1 MRKGKTLILVADDMV
16 RYVTSIKI
24 ILEANG
30 YEILTASDGEMA
42 VALAV
47 TETIDLILMDIR
59 MPKMDGLQACIRIR
73 EFSTVP
79 IIMFTA
85 LGEEK
90 DIVAGLEAGADD
102 YITKPFGAD
111 ELLARVKATLRRSHF
126 QSSSNSEAIISIGE
140 LTIDLAGYRVTL
152 KGKEIELTSTEFRMM
167 AELAK
172 VTGKVLTTDDL
183 LEKIWGRGYE
193 GEEHLVW
200 KVIHRLRQ
208 KIEEDPKNPVYIHT
222 KPGIGYLLE
231 KQP

>member
-1 MRKGKTLILVADDMV
+1 MKKGKTLILVADDMI

-30 YEILTASDGEMA
+30 YEILTALDGEMA
-42 VALAV
+42 IALAA
-47 TETIDLILMDIR
+47 TEALDLILLDIR
-59 MPKMDGLQACIRIR
+59 MPKIDGLVACKRIR

-90 DIVAGLEAGADD
+90 DIIAGLNAGADD
-102 YITKPFGAD
+102 YITKPFSAD
-111 ELLARVKATLRRSHF
+111 ELIARVNAIIRRSTF
-126 QSSSNSEAIISIGE
+126 TSVSTLEPIVIIGD
-140 LTIDLAGYRVTL
+140 LKIDLSAHRVSL
-152 KGKEIELTSTEFRMM
+152 KESDINLTSTEYRLL

-172 VTGKVLTTDDL
+172 ASGRVLTTDDI
-183 LEKIWGRGYE
+183 LEKIWGSGYE

-208 KIEEDPKNPVYIHT
+208 KIEIDPKHPIFIHT
-222 KPGIGYLLE
+222 KPGIGYLLDI
-231 KQP
+231 Q

>member
-1 MRKGKTLILVADDMV
+1 MRKGKPLVLVADDML

-47 TETIDLILMDIR
+47 TDELDLILMDIR
-59 MPKMDGLQACIRIR
+59 MPKMDGLQASVRIR
-73 EFSTVP
+73 EFSSVP

-102 YITKPFGAD
+102 YIIKPFGAD
-111 ELLARVKATLRRSHF
+111 ELLARIKATLRRSRIP
-126 QSSSNSEAIISIGE
+126 SSSNPVVFATIAD
-140 LTIDLAGYRVTL
+140 LTVDFAGYRVTL
-152 KGKEIELTSTEFRMM
+152 KGNDIDLTSTEFRLL

-172 VTGKVLTTDDL
+172 ATGKVLTTDVL
-183 LEKIWGRGYE
+183 LERIWGKGYE

-200 KVIHRLRQ
+200 KVIHRLRK
-208 KIEEDPKNPVYIHT
+208 KIEENPKYPLYIHT
-222 KPGIGYLLE
+222 KPGVGYLLE
-231 KQP
+231 KH

>member
-1 MRKGKTLILVADDMV
+1 MKKGKTLILVADDMM

-42 VALAV
+42 IALAA
-47 TETIDLILMDIR
+47 TESLDLILLDIR
-59 MPKMDGLQACIRIR
+59 MPKIDGLVACKRIR

-90 DIVAGLEAGADD
+90 DIIAGLNAGADD
-102 YITKPFGAD
+102 YITKPFSAD
-111 ELLARVKATLRRSHF
+111 ELIARVNAIIRRSTF
-126 QSSSNSEAIISIGE
+126 TSVPTLEPIVIIGD
-140 LTIDLAGYRVTL
+140 LKIDLSAHRVSL
-152 KGKEIELTSTEFRMM
+152 KESDINLTSTEYRLL

-172 VTGKVLTTDDL
+172 ASGRVLTTDDI
-183 LEKIWGRGYE
+183 LEKIWGSGYE

-208 KIEEDPKNPVYIHT
+208 KIEIDPKHPIFIHT
-222 KPGIGYLLE
+222 KPGIGYLFGI
-231 KQP
+231 Q

>member
-1 MRKGKTLILVADDMV
+1 MKKGKTLILVADDMM

-42 VALAV
+42 IALAA
-47 TETIDLILMDIR
+47 TESLDLILLDIR
-59 MPKMDGLQACIRIR
+59 MPKIDGLVACQRIR

-90 DIVAGLEAGADD
+90 DIIAGLNAGADD
-102 YITKPFGAD
+102 YITKPFSAD
-111 ELLARVKATLRRSHF
+111 ELIARVNAIIRRSTF
-126 QSSSNSEAIISIGE
+126 TSVPTLEPIVIIGD
-140 LTIDLAGYRVTL
+140 LKIDLSAHRVSL
-152 KGKEIELTSTEFRMM
+152 KESDINLTSTEYRLL

-172 VTGKVLTTDDL
+172 ASGRVLTTDDI
-183 LEKIWGRGYE
+183 LEKIWGSGYE

-208 KIEEDPKNPVYIHT
+208 KIEIDPKHPIFIHT
-222 KPGIGYLLE
+222 KPGIGYLFGI
-231 KQP
+231 Q

>member
-1 MRKGKTLILVADDMV
+1 MKKGKTLILVADDMM

-42 VALAV
+42 IALAA
-47 TETIDLILMDIR
+47 TESLDLILLDIR
-59 MPKMDGLQACIRIR
+59 MPKIDGLVACKRIR

-90 DIVAGLEAGADD
+90 DIIAGLNAGADD
-102 YITKPFGAD
+102 YITKPFSAD
-111 ELLARVKATLRRSHF
+111 ELIARVNAIIRRSTF
-126 QSSSNSEAIISIGE
+126 TSVPTLEPIVIIGD
-140 LTIDLAGYRVTL
+140 LKIDLSAHRVSL
-152 KGKEIELTSTEFRMM
+152 KESDINLTSTEYRLL

-172 VTGKVLTTDDL
+172 ASGRVLTTDDI
-183 LEKIWGRGYE
+183 LEKIWGSGYE

-208 KIEEDPKNPVYIHT
+208 KIEIDPKNPIYIHT
-222 KPGIGYLLE
+222 KPGIGYLLAIE
-231 KQP
+231 